1 MIMDRGRSRLT
12 LLAFFLLGLFLFCS
26 CAPTI
31 KHYPRINQYLLVG
44 DYDSAYKVVKQS
56 RGTYAERNAVLYYLD
71 EGIISHFAG
80 RYKESNKSFFEAEAM
95 MDKLYTKSIS
105 KEAASFVISDNTVP
119 YRGEDFEMAMVNLF
133 LALNYAGLGKWEDAV
148 VEARKVDSKLNLIN
162 SKYEEGKK
170 NVYKEDAFIRFLMG
184 NFYEVEGEINDA
196 FISYRKSEEIYR
208 RDYLPNYGLS
218 PPPILIENLLTSADA
233 MGFYEEAAQIRD
245 QYPSVTFTEVKTKRR
260 TAEVLVVHYN
270 GMGPE
275 KKEEYFLVPMPDG
288 YVMKIAYP
296 KFVRRTYGISHG
308 KVNIR
313 NLETGTSYSASTLL
327 MEDIASIAVLN
338 LENRINRVKAKAIA
352 RATTKYLASLA
363 ASKAVEQRHGAL
375 AGMLTK
381 MTANIASV
389 ATEQADVR
397 QWRLLPAEIRV
408 GRVIV
413 PPGEYSGSIQFVG
426 RGGAVIYSR
435 GISPFFIREREKKI
449 FTYRTLR

>member
-1 MIMDRGRSRLT
+1 MDIGRRRLIP
-12 LLAFFLLGLFLFCS
+12 LSLFLLGISLFSF

-31 KHYPRINQYLLVG
+31 KHYPRINQHLLVG

-80 RYKESNKSFFEAEAM
+80 RYKESNQSFFTAEAM

-105 KEAASFVISDNTVP
+105 KAAASFVISDNTVP

-133 LALNYAGLGKWEDAV
+133 LALNYVGLGKWEDAV

-170 NVYKEDAFIRFLMG
+170 NVYKEDGFIRFLMG
-184 NFYEVEGEINDA
+184 SFYEVEGEINDA

-208 RDYLPNYGLS
+208 RDYLPNYGVY

-233 MGFYEEAAQIRD
+233 MDFHEETAQIRK
-245 QYPSVTFTEVKTKRR
+245 QYPSVIFTEAGTKRR
-260 TAEVLVVHYN
+260 MAEVFVIHYN
-270 GMGPE
+270 GLGPE
-275 KKEEYFLVPMPDG
+275 KLEEHFFVPMPDG

-296 KFVRRTYGISHG
+296 KFVKQGYGISYG
-308 KVNIR
+308 KVSLR
-313 NLETGTSYSASTLL
+313 NLETGKSYSASTLL

-352 RATTKYLASLA
+352 RATTKYLASVA

-408 GRVIV
+408 GRMIV

-426 RGGAVIYSR
+426 RGGAVLYSR
-435 GISPFFIREREKKI
+435 GIAPFSVREKERKF

>member
-1 MIMDRGRSRLT
+1 M
-12 LLAFFLLGLFLFCS
+12 
-26 CAPTI
+26 
-31 KHYPRINQYLLVG
+31 
-44 DYDSAYKVVKQS
+44 KQNK
-56 RGTYAERNAVLYYLD
+56 GTYAERNAVLYYLD

-80 RYKESNKSFFEAEAM
+80 RYKESNKSFFEAEAI

-184 NFYEVEGEINDA
+184 SFYEVEGEINDA
-196 FISYRKSEEIYR
+196 FISYQKSEEIYR
-208 RDYLPNYGLS
+208 RDYLPNYGIS

-233 MGFYEEAAQIRD
+233 MGFYEEAAQIEKR
-245 QYPSVTFTEVKTKRR
+245 YPSVTFMEAKTKRR
-260 TAEVLVVHYN
+260 MAEVLVIHYN

-275 KKEEYFLVPMPDG
+275 KREEYFLIPMPDG

-296 KFVRRTYGISHG
+296 KFVRRDYGISHG
-308 KVNIR
+308 KVMVR
-313 NLETGTSYSASTLL
+313 NLETGRSYSASTLL
-327 MEDIASIAVLN
+327 MEDIAAIAVIN

-352 RATTKYLASLA
+352 RATTKYLASSA

-413 PPGEYSGSIQFVG
+413 PPGEYSGSIRFVG
-426 RGGAVIYSR
+426 RGGAVIYSKEL
-435 GISPFFIREREKKI
+435 SPFSIKEREKKI